1 MAKYQ
6 PRRILGKWREGFALD
21 IHTIS
26 NIPIGHD
33 EYGHLQFDTRRSELG
48 DLLYRLKFK
57 SDDTVV
63 DEIADAAAKFVNE
76 WKPGVEMV
84 VAVPPSIPRAMQP
97 VTVLSSALS
106 RRLNLPL
113 VECVRKIRDAPQLKD
128 VYDLDERLRLLND
141 LYAVD
146 ASAANGKKI
155 LLFDDLHRS
164 GATMNS
170 ITTLLYDQGKASDV
184 FALAITRT

>member
-1 MAKYQ
+1 MANYQ

-33 EYGHLQFDTRRSELG
+33 EYGYLQFKTTRSELG
-48 DLLYRLKFK
+48 ELLYRLKSK

-63 DEIADAAAKFVNE
+63 DEIADAAASFVNE
-76 WKPGVEMV
+76 WKPGVEMIV
-84 VAVPPSIPRAMQP
+84 PVPPAGPRALQP
-97 VTVLSSALS
+97 VSVLVSALS
-106 RRLNLPL
+106 QRLNLPL

-128 VYDLDERLRLLND
+128 IYDLDERLRLLND

-146 ASAANGKKI
+146 ASAASGKKI

-170 ITTLLYDQGKASDV
+170 ITTLLYDQGRASDV
-184 FALAITRT
+184 FAMAITRT